1 MRLYEGLTPP
11 RTSTA
16 LPIRSAADRRKPL
29 DLMISNDKM
38 YFWRL
43 EKGLSRV
50 QGLCAGPAEPSAINT
65 RKRNKLGDKMIL
77 IPNQYGFLIWG
88 FHILRVCF
96 GFWFDET
103 EEEAAIAQRVR
114 SLGELGVPSTTTQPA
129 DPQDS
134 R

>member
-29 DLMISNDKM
+29 DLMIYNGRM

-50 QGLCAGPAEPSAINT
+50 QELCAGPAYAEASAQAI
-65 RKRNKLGDKMIL
+65 IQE
-77 IPNQYGFLIWG
+77 NQ
-88 FHILRVCF
+88 
-96 GFWFDET
+96 
-103 EEEAAIAQRVR
+103 
-114 SLGELGVPSTTTQPA
+114 SN
-129 DPQDS
+129 
-134 R
+134 